1 MREKKLIFKIQIV
14 PELIVDQ
21 TRQERLDIHVNVSFH
36 KIPCSGEFDFCYQV
50 DFLILIHEALSMDVM
65 DSSGEQQNDIHH
77 TLFRQRLDEWGQ
89 PIRDAEK
96 IVNFVKKEDNENG
109 AKTEEQVTT
118 ESGLQTG
125 CGNCYGAGVTGECCN
140 TCGEVRAAYVRK
152 GWAFHAKGIAQ
163 CKLEGVSDEID
174 LSKKEGCLVWMP
186 RVTSGFTLHSHYS

>member
-1 MREKKLIFKIQIV
+1 MFPFIKFHVQVSFIFVIKLI
-14 PELIVDQ
+14 L
-21 TRQERLDIHVNVSFH
+21 
-36 KIPCSGEFDFCYQV
+36 
-50 DFLILIHEALSMDVM
+50 LILIHEALSMDVM

-96 IVNFVKKEDNENG
+96 IVNFVKKEDKEKG

-140 TCGEVRAAYVRK
+140 TCGEVRAAYARK
-152 GWAFHAKGIAQ
+152 GWAFHAEGIAQ
-163 CKLEGVSDEID
+163 CKLEGVSDQID